1 LDSSFE
7 NVGDSLQEREKKAF
21 FIQIR
26 MNSSS
31 LSWAS
36 YCSSAYEFRPKE
48 ETDAKCFAELF
59 VIFLS
64 FQPNRKADENALNIS
79 SINAAQSML
88 TLAIN

>member
-1 LDSSFE
+1 
-7 NVGDSLQEREKKAF
+7 
-21 FIQIR
+21 

-36 YCSSAYEFRPKE
+36 YCLSASEFCPKE

-64 FQPNRKADENALNIS
+64 FQPNREGDENVLNIF